1 VAKKKKLLLPLHRL
15 RLLLHPLP
23 LPRLLTLPPPL
34 LLHPLP
40 LLRLLLPLLLLPP
53 LRPRSNS
60 SPEAKS
66 HRQVAFFCLLHGRM
80 ASVKQGQGFT

>member
-34 LLHPLP
+34 P
-40 LLRLLLPLLLLPP
+40 LLRLLLPPLRLPP